1 MITLSEVDPCADVAR
16 VSALLATNKE
26 QSSGLV
32 IDKELP
38 TAQKAW
44 WVEMR
49 LDAPLAEQERVL
61 LGEFFWLN
69 EDERP
74 VAIYM
79 RRDGVREAFGE
90 WLLAKGLPIC
100 FVKDRESIGLVA

>member
-1 MITLSEVDPCADVAR
+1 MLTLSEVDPCADVAR
-16 VSALLATNKE
+16 VAALLDTSNK
-26 QSSGLV
+26 SFGLV
-32 IDKELP
+32 IDKELS
-38 TAQKAW
+38 TAQKTW
-44 WVEMR
+44 WVEMG
-49 LDAPLAEQERVL
+49 LDVPLTQQEKAV

-79 RRDGVREAFGE
+79 KRDGVREAFGE

-100 FVKDRESIGLVA
+100 FVKDRESIGLV